1 MRRLF
6 TLILPLLACAAGVFA
21 FAGSA
26 RAASSGVQDDG
37 QFFSSDAVSQADR
50 IIQDIKSRHKK
61 DVLVQTYT
69 SIPDNLQAKF
79 QSLGKQK
86 FFEQWAREIGRS
98 QHVNG
103 IVILATKTPGHLE
116 ADIGNET
123 QQKAFTESDRNQL
136 VSTMLGYFKQQQYD
150 DGLLSGLKFIQSRMD
165 QNLGSAGASSYGNT
179 PSGSGSSGSAQS
191 PTPYYPPSART
202 SGGGFPVGGLVCLG
216 IGVLLI
222 VFLIIRAFNSSRGAG
237 GGYGGGPP
245 PPGGYPP
252 GGGYQQGYGPG
263 GGYGGGGGGG
273 FGRGILGGLLGGAL
287 GAWGYD
293 RLSGRSG
300 GSEYPSS
307 TGGAASGGDF
317 GSNPNQPDTNF
328 SGSGGDFDSSSS
340 SGGDFGS
347 SGDSGGGGADFGS
360 SGGDFG
366 GGGDSGGGGG
376 DSGGGGGDF

>member
-6 TLILPLLACAAGVFA
+6 TLIFPLLACAAGVFA
-21 FAGSA
+21 SAGSA
-26 RAASSGVQDDG
+26 SAASSGVRDDG
-37 QFFSSDAVSQADR
+37 QFFSSETVTQADH
-50 IIQDIKSRHKK
+50 IIQDIKSRHGK
-61 DVLVQTYT
+61 DVLVQTYA
-69 SIPDNLQAKF
+69 SIPDNLQGKF

-86 FFEQWAREIGRS
+86 FYEQWADDIGRT

-103 IVILATKTPGHLE
+103 IVILATKNPGHLE
-116 ADIGNET
+116 TVVGNET
-123 QQKAFTESDRNQL
+123 REKAFTVADKNQL
-136 VSTMLGYFKQQQYD
+136 VATMIASFKQQQYD
-150 DGLLSGLKFIQSRMD
+150 DGLLAGLKFIQSRMD
-165 QNLGSAGASSYGNT
+165 QNLGTAGASSYGNT
-179 PSGSGSSGSAQS
+179 SSGNAQS
-191 PTPYYPPSART
+191 PAPYYPPAART
-202 SGGGFPVGGLVCLG
+202 TGGGFPVGGLVCLG

-222 VFLIIRAFNSSRGAG
+222 VFLIIRAFNSSRGGG

-300 GSEYPSS
+300 STGFPPS
-307 TGGAASGGDF
+307 TGGSASGGDF
-317 GSNPNQPDTNF
+317 GANPNQGDTSF

-340 SGGDFGS
+340 GGDFGS
-347 SGDSGGGGADFGS
+347 SADSGGGSTDFGS